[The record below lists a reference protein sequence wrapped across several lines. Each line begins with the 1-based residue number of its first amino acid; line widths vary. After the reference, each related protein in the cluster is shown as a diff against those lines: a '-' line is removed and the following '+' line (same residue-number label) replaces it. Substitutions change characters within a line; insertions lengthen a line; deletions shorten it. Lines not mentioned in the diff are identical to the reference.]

1 VRRESPP
8 KQPQEREKKMKLMKH
23 NFTFAYIGQSGCIEF
38 GDDHI
43 TTYDDI
49 DEKTALSRLKRD
61 FMENE
66 YGEDEDEHLE
76 LDDFRSIYRGVEVI
90 EQ

>member
-1 VRRESPP
+1 
-8 KQPQEREKKMKLMKH
+8 MKH

-49 DEKTALSRLKRD
+49 DEKTALSRLKED
-61 FMENE
+61 LMENE
-66 YGEDEDEHLE
+66 EGQV
-76 LDDFRSIYRGVEVI
+76 DDFHSIYRGVEVI